1 MPDIEGEVAH
11 RHVNPLII
19 FGIAIFGVTAF
30 YMSLVVVS
38 QASSVFFPGNEPD
51 LGALSVIPGVKS
63 NEAPEVVTIEDR
75 INILFMG
82 LDQRRDEDDDQP
94 YRTDSVLILTM
105 DQFSKTAG
113 VFSIPRDT
121 WVEIPDGYGGYYEN
135 RINVVYENGEYSSEY
150 DGGGAALIKDTIEH
164 NFDIPIDHYVLL
176 NFNNFIEL
184 IDELGGINVDI
195 PEYAYDPEYTDC
207 QYCSGTSYIEF
218 NPGPEHMDGVRA
230 LAYARIRA
238 SDNDFKR
245 IERQQVVIQATA
257 QRAMDLGTVIPN
269 AKDLYDK
276 YKDSVDTDI
285 SASKAVG
292 LALLANEIG
301 TENMRMVSMAD
312 ATFSC
317 NICGGAAALLWNAD
331 KVEELKGRVFSD
343 GRVQASLDG
352 EGATVE
358 VLNGTETPEL
368 AAEFASFLRGQGIP
382 SAQISDR
389 RDCRR

>member
-1 MPDIEGEVAH
+1 MSRELPPFERRPRRGLPPDAEGEVAH

-30 YMSLVVVS
+30 YMSIVVVS
-38 QASSVFFPGNEPD
+38 MASSVFFPGNEPD
-51 LGALSVIPGVKS
+51 LGVFAKVPGVQS
-63 NEAPEVVTIEDR
+63 NEAPDVVTIDDR

-94 YRTDSVLILTM
+94 YRTDSVLIMTM
-105 DQFSKTAG
+105 DPHNKTAG

-121 WVEIPDGYGGYYEN
+121 WVEIPAGDGSYYEN

-184 IDELGGINVDI
+184 IDELGGIDVDI

-207 QYCSGTSYIEF
+207 QYCVGAYPVEF
-218 NPGPEHMDGVRA
+218 APGPEHMEGVRA

-257 QRAMDLGTVIPN
+257 QRALDLGTVVPN
-269 AKDLYDK
+269 ALDLYKK
-276 YKDSVDTDI
+276 YKDSVDTDV
-285 SASKAVG
+285 SDSKIPG
-292 LALLANEIG
+292 LALLAQQIG
-301 TENMRMVSMAD
+301 TAEHAD
-312 ATFSC
+312 
-317 NICGGAAALLWNAD
+317 G
-331 KVEELKGRVFSD
+331 VD
-343 GRVQASLDG
+343 G
-352 EGATVE
+352 
-358 VLNGTETPEL
+358 
-368 AAEFASFLRGQGIP
+368 
-382 SAQISDR
+382 
-389 RDCRR
+389 